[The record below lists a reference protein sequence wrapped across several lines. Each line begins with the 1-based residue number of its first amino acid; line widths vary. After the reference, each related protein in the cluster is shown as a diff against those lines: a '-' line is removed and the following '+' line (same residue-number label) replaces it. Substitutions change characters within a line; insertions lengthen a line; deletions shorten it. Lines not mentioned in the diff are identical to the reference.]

1 MKSTILLLFL
11 SLVFLSLSTCL
22 YGQKFVQMEK
32 YGTLKVKRYY
42 VGETLTF
49 RLEGDKYWYTD
60 VIRDILPEDDLIVF
74 ENRAVKVKD
83 ITFLKSF
90 HNAAW
95 SKGIA
100 MKLYI
105 FAGGWLVFNF
115 GGLPLGGTLSALT
128 WQVPALAVATGFII
142 RTLFRSKKYKIGK
155 RRWLRLLDLSVTKPL
170 ITP

>member
-1 MKSTILLLFL
+1 MKSTILLFFL
-11 SLVFLSLSTCL
+11 SLLFCSISSSLF
-22 YGQKFVQMEK
+22 GQKFVQMEK

-42 VGETLTF
+42 IGETLTF

-60 VIRDILPEDDLIVF
+60 VITDILPDDGLIVF
-74 ENRAVKVKD
+74 ANRAVKVKD

-95 SKGIA
+95 SKGLA

-105 FAGGWLVFNF
+105 FAGSWLVFNF
-115 GGLPLGGTLSALT
+115 GGLPLGWTLSALT
-128 WQVPALAVATGFII
+128 WQVPVVAVATGFII
-142 RTLFRSKKYKIGK
+142 RILFKSRKYKIGK
-155 RRWLRLLDLSVTKPL
+155 RRWLRLLDLSMVKPL